1 MFVHL
6 HNHSEYSLIDGS
18 SGIEEMVIR
27 SKELGMN
34 ALSLTD
40 HGNMFGAIEFY
51 KSCIKH
57 QIKPIVGCELYV
69 APKSLLEKNP
79 NLPYYHLTVLSKNF
93 VGYKNLIQMVTVGN
107 LEGFYHRP
115 RVDKALLEKHKEGL
129 IILSGCPSSELSKLI
144 LNKNQ
149 KGIEE
154 YLSWS
159 RRVFKDNFYLE
170 LMWHDKVPNQ
180 ELINENLVKL
190 SEEFNIPLVATNDN
204 HYILSQDAKAEDL
217 LKNIKNNFRKD
228 LLEDHT
234 YYIKSP
240 EEMSTLWKD
249 HPEAI
254 SNTQKIAD
262 SCELKLDFNIT
273 RIPHFETPNSKTAE
287 EYLTEIC
294 LKGFREKFPNKPDE
308 FKERLEYELNV
319 INTLNFADY
328 FLVVWDIF
336 KFVKKEKILTSLR
349 GSASASLVLYCLDIT
364 NIDPIKSGLVF
375 ERFLNIERKEMP
387 DIDIDFQDDK
397 RKEVINYCIK
407 KYGRDHIAQIISFSR
422 LHARGATRGAGRVMG
437 KSLQEVEKV
446 AELIPTR
453 DPYEPTKPMTLDR
466 ALELVP
472 DLKAMY
478 DEITNVSELVNAA
491 KTVEKRVSNIQTHAA
506 GVIISKEPL
515 KGLVPLLQAPKD
527 PELPPLT
534 QYEMGPLADLG
545 LLKIDFL
552 GLTNLTILDKT
563 IKMINQRHNLQL
575 SLETIP
581 LDNKNTFDLLSSGN
595 TLGVFQLES
604 DGMKRN
610 IKELKP
616 SSISDISAM
625 IALYRPG
632 PMEHISTFIEAKH
645 GRIPIKYPHPS
656 LENLLKETYGII
668 VYQDQVLLISQ
679 AIAGYSLGDADKFRK
694 AMGKKIPEVMR
705 AEKDKFINGT
715 KNNEFP
721 EKLGTKVFELIEPF
735 AGYAFNKAH
744 SMSYAMIAYWTAYFK
759 ANYPHEFMT
768 ILLDS
773 VSGNKKKI
781 GIIVRECEKTGI
793 HVKGPSLNYSKTN
806 FFPEFESDG
815 TKIIRFGLG
824 SIKNVGKTS
833 VEPIIKNIDKDGPFK
848 NLEDFIQRIDFP
860 INKSTLESLI
870 KTGAFDEFSI
880 RESLLSNLERIIT
893 LINQQRSLNL
903 AGQSHMFDL
912 FGESVAKPIPLI
924 DTNSEEI
931 INEQE
936 RSFWERELLGITI
949 SQNDFQKKILE
960 QTDNSIVYSD
970 QISNAKHGNSVK
982 LIGQVIN
989 VESRKTRRGDI
1000 FFIIEIGLLDSSIE
1014 VIVWPNNLDSSR
1026 FLWEKGK
1033 FISMNGTTRIN
1044 NGIISVVFQS
1054 GEEFLVN
1061 KENTNNLNNNI
1072 DTNSRNGSISNS
1084 HIDSRENKLDNS
1096 AKFSNSKYNS
1106 NNNSDNNSDNNSN
1119 KFIISIEET
1128 GNPIEDRY
1136 RFEDL
1141 IKLLLEHKGYNPV
1154 LLKVLSGNEEVTL
1167 ELPFANIEINPELE
1181 KKIVQIT
1188 GENSYSII
1196 EESS

>member
-34 ALSLTD
+34 ALALTD

-57 QIKPIVGCELYV
+57 QIKPIIGCELYV
-69 APKSLLEKNP
+69 APKNRLEKDP
-79 NLPYYHLTVLSKNF
+79 NIPYYHLTVLSKNF
-93 VGYKNLIQMVTVGN
+93 LGYKNLIEMVTLGN

-115 RVDKALLEKHKEGL
+115 RVDKDLLAKHKEGL

-144 LNKNQ
+144 INKNQ
-149 KGIEE
+149 KGIEQ
-154 YLSWS
+154 YLYWATKI
-159 RRVFKDNFYLE
+159 FEDNFYLE

-180 ELINENLVKL
+180 DLINENLIKL
-190 SEEFNIPLVATNDN
+190 SKEFKIPLVATNDN
-204 HYILSQDAKAEDL
+204 HYISSRDAESENL

-240 EEMSTLWKD
+240 EEMSNLWKN

-262 SCELKLDFNIT
+262 SCDLKLDFNVT
-273 RIPHFETPNSKTAE
+273 RIPSFQTPESKTAE
-287 EYLTEIC
+287 EYLNELC
-294 LKGFREKFPNKPDE
+294 FKGFEKKFPNQPNE
-308 FKERLEYELNV
+308 IKERLEYELNV
-319 INTLNFADY
+319 INTLDFPDY

-336 KFVKKEKILTSLR
+336 KFVKRKKILTSLR
-349 GSASASLVLYCLDIT
+349 GSASASMVLYCLEIT
-364 NIDPIKSGLVF
+364 NIDPIKAGLVF

-397 RKEVINYCIK
+397 RKEVIDYCIK

-422 LHARGATRGAGRVMG
+422 LYARGATRGAGRVMG
-437 KSLQEVEKV
+437 KPLSDVEKV
-446 AELIPTR
+446 AELIPAR
-453 DPYEPTKPMTLDR
+453 DPYEPTKPMSLER

-472 DLKAMY
+472 DLKTMY
-478 DEITNVSELVNAA
+478 DEDINVSELINAA

-563 IKMINQRHNLQL
+563 IKMINKRHNLQL
-575 SLETIP
+575 NLETIP
-581 LDNKNTFDLLSSGN
+581 LDNNNTFELLSSGD

-715 KNNEFP
+715 IKNDFP
-721 EKLGTKVFELIEPF
+721 EKLGSKVFELIEPF

-781 GIIVRECEKTGI
+781 GVIVRECEKIGI
-793 HVKGPSLNYSKTN
+793 YVKGPNINHSKTA
-806 FFPEFESDG
+806 FYPESESDG
-815 TKIIRFGLG
+815 TRIIRFGLG
-824 SIKNVGKTS
+824 SIKNVGSIS
-833 VEPIIKNIDKDGPFK
+833 VDPIVKNLEKNGPYK
-848 NLEDFIQRIDFP
+848 NLEDFIQRIDFS

-870 KTGAFDEFSI
+870 KTGTFDEFST
-880 RESLLSNLERIIT
+880 RETLLSNLERIIS
-893 LINQQRSLNL
+893 LINQQKTLNL

-924 DTNSEEI
+924 NINSEEN
-931 INEQE
+931 INDQE

-949 SQNDFQKKILE
+949 SHNDFQKKIMA
-960 QTDNSIVYSD
+960 QTGNFIVYAD
-970 QISNAKHGNSVK
+970 QISNAKHGNSVN

-989 VESRKTRRGDI
+989 IESRKTRRGDT
-1000 FFIIEIGLLDSSIE
+1000 FFIIDLGLLDSDIE
-1014 VIVWPNNLDSSR
+1014 IIVWPNNLDSSR

-1033 FISMNGTTRIN
+1033 FISINGTTRIN
-1044 NGIISVVFQS
+1044 NGIISVVFKS

-1061 KENTNNLNNNI
+1061 TENY
-1072 DTNSRNGSISNS
+1072 NGMNKNK
-1084 HIDSRENKLDNS
+1084 IDSNLMNG
-1096 AKFSNSKYNS
+1096 NNS
-1106 NNNSDNNSDNNSN
+1106 NNNSDFIENIPIPQSPNGGKIKPELPNSHNSSN
-1119 KFIISIEET
+1119 KLMLSIEES

-1136 RFEDL
+1136 KFEDL
-1141 IKLLLEHKGYNPV
+1141 IKLLLEHKGSSPV
-1154 LLKVLSGNEEVTL
+1154 ILKVFSGNEEVTL
-1167 ELPFANIEINPELE
+1167 ELPFANININSELE
-1181 KKIVQIT
+1181 EKVIQIV
-1188 GENSYSII
+1188 GDNNYSVIN
-1196 EESS
+1196 ESS